1 MVVCKYNL
9 LLEIDPR
16 LQLER
21 SVEDVRQLLRQ
32 IQDAQ
37 MLILDAEND
46 FQEHLYWLLLN
57 GTIHTYTLARRM
69 MRFGY
74 AKLVHHFLTFS
85 ILTMESLIN
94 LCTLRHLS
102 WRVKLYTTVCTCFGL
117 MAADEQNKAE
127 LTPTEGEETKT
138 DLSANKALRRAYA
151 AASRGLLQVQDLLAM
166 EESHPVPIAPAART
180 LFNRCEARMRL
191 LKLAYRVRLEPD
203 KVAAVLDTV
212 QDPARR
218 LDVLVEVLSGG
229 GWKSF
234 QIAKEGVKLAYST
247 VVQAL
252 ESELKALTLTELP
265 GRSVVAILVIAVRH
279 SHSALLASIAKELSS
294 LQLTAVE
301 SLQAH
306 LCCALGE
313 YLFALNPP
321 EPEIDPEV
329 EGKAEAKEDDSSS
342 TRSSRRKRKKKVA
355 TPESKLT
362 VLANLLV
369 AAVNNENLVH
379 GCADLVSHLVHVLWK
394 HTAGTWQPRIE
405 VPAIPQSAE
414 AVVALQAALRAIVV
428 ASRRICLD
436 DPLLRAAAAMQ
447 LSRILLFRDDFRGCV
462 QETTATLNDLEEIF
476 ADLASFELHRPTT
489 GDESDAL
496 SQLSYSTHFPPTMA
510 TEVVGPRGERW
521 CRASVKG
528 EGIYGCASATFP
540 LRRMLGSCYLELL
553 ALMFQAEIA
562 SDLDLSR
569 EVASHRQML
578 RRVKARKKF
587 KGSKTSAKQ
596 QTADPDVQVK
606 TINNMSTL
614 RTIEAQLLRL
624 CGSNDA
630 WKAMLF
636 LSLAASAASLPD
648 KEGYFERCVQAL
660 NKASEAE
667 DQLISLLN
675 AASLEHN
682 GVPVVVSPQEQADV
696 QVVTS
701 VDGTQLRMK
710 LIKTAVSGVRDTL
723 LARVVVLVGGGVQ
736 LQTFEISSDS
746 RQYDWSD
753 LQVLEGDGA
762 VLHMRD
768 LPDTS
773 VASAEFKKMFKE
785 RTYQEW
791 DFRATFVPQPG
802 RFAYAADANESVL
815 PPVPLVLSRT
825 TTTMTLKLLAPP
837 SPIVGGGFKQYRLFG
852 KTYGAGTDVSLSNVH
867 QPGLGQPL
875 PASGI
880 LTVRDLVPNE
890 SYVFAAACFNSQTGE
905 VIGKIIGPTCS
916 PVVAMVPVPL
926 RECWGRLL
934 VMATVGARGCTIE
947 ATQYSARFTK
957 AAGTR
962 LFNWFV
968 EAEPK
973 AQNKS
978 GATFD
983 TNMQPHLNPASR
995 YRLRR
1000 ELAKQASTPQLRF
1013 LVLSVFALAETN
1025 PSAGKLADTRMQTS
1039 SPSRDCSSWVTVR
1052 EWQLDL
1058 LENLGKLLVA
1068 IDVCCLI
1075 GDPELLMEVRREA
1088 GVYPRRGVMC
1098 TCLG

>member
-1 MVVCKYNL
+1 
-9 LLEIDPR
+9 
-16 LQLER
+16 
-21 SVEDVRQLLRQ
+21 
-32 IQDAQ
+32 

-69 MRFGY
+69 MRFGH
-74 AKLVHHFLTFS
+74 AALVHHFLTFS

-117 MAADEQNKAE
+117 MAEDEQTKAQ
-127 LTPTEGEETKT
+127 LPPTEGEETTT
-138 DLSANKALRRAYA
+138 DASANKALRRAYA
-151 AASRGLLQVQDLLAM
+151 AASRGLLQVQDLVAM

-212 QDPARR
+212 QEPARR
-218 LDVLVEVLSGG
+218 LNVLVEVLCGG

-234 QIAKEGVKLAYST
+234 QIENEGVKQAYST

-252 ESELKALTLTELP
+252 ESELQGIALTELP

-279 SHSALLASIAKELSS
+279 SHSPLLASIAKELDS

-313 YLFALNPP
+313 YQAALNPP
-321 EPEIDPEV
+321 EPEI
-329 EGKAEAKEDDSSS
+329 EGEDASKTDAKADDDSKS
-342 TRSSRRKRKKKVA
+342 TRSSRRQRKKKKEA
-355 TPESKLT
+355 SPESKLT

-394 HTAGTWQPRIE
+394 HTALTWQPRIE
-405 VPAIPQSAE
+405 VPAIPQSAD
-414 AVVALQAALRAIVV
+414 AVVALQAALTAIVV

-447 LSRILLFRDDFRGCV
+447 LSRLLLFRDDFRGCV
-462 QETTATLNDLEEIF
+462 QVTTTMLNHLEEIF
-476 ADLASFELHRPTT
+476 GELASFELHRPITA
-489 GDESDAL
+489 DDSDAL
-496 SQLSYSTHFPPTMA
+496 SQLSYSTHFPPSMA
-510 TEVVGPRGERW
+510 TEVVGPGGERW
-521 CRASVKG
+521 CRASVTG

-569 EVASHRQML
+569 EVASHRQMM
-578 RRVKARKKF
+578 RRVNTRKKL
-587 KGSKTSAKQ
+587 GGKTSAQQ
-596 QTADPDVQVK
+596 QTAGGADPDAEAK
-606 TINNMSTL
+606 TMNSMSTL

-624 CGSNDA
+624 CGSNDS

-660 NKASEAE
+660 QDASKAE
-667 DQLISLLN
+667 DQLVALLS

-723 LARVVVLVGGGVQ
+723 LVRVVVLVGGGVQ

-746 RQYDWSD
+746 RQYGWSD
-753 LQVLEGDGA
+753 LRVLESDGA
-762 VLHMRD
+762 VLHVRE
-768 LPDTS
+768 LPDTT
-773 VASAEFKKMFKE
+773 VASAEFKRMFKE

-791 DFRATFVPQPG
+791 DHRATFVPQPG
-802 RFAYAADANESVL
+802 RFAYVADANESVL

-825 TTTMTLKLLAPP
+825 STTMTLKLLAPP
-837 SPIVGGGFKQYRLFG
+837 SPIVGGGSKQYRLFG

-867 QPGLGQPL
+867 QPGLDRPL

-905 VIGKIIGPTCS
+905 VIGKTIGPTCS
-916 PVVAMVPVPL
+916 PVIAMVPVPL

-934 VMATVGARGCTIE
+934 VSATVGARGCTIN

-973 AQNKS
+973 AQDKS

-983 TNMQPHLNPASR
+983 TNLQPHLNPATR

-1025 PSAGKLADTRMQTS
+1025 PSAGKLADTRMEMS
-1039 SPSRDCSSWVTVR
+1039 SPSRDTSSWVTVR
-1052 EWQLDL
+1052 DWQLDL
-1058 LENLGKLLVA
+1058 LENLGKLVVA
-1068 IDVCCLI
+1068 VDVCCLI
-1075 GDPELLMEVRREA
+1075 GDPELLMEVGREA
-1088 GVYPRRGVMC
+1088 GMYTG
-1098 TCLG
+1098 